1 MDKKIIRKRNN
12 CRGCFSKKIFKFLDL
27 GNMPLAG
34 GFLKKKDIIND
45 KKFPL
50 KIYFCKDCGLVQILN
65 VINPKT
71 LFEEYFY
78 VSSVIKSLSLHFK
91 KYAEFLKKNY
101 LNSKGSQLLEFG
113 SNDGVLLQHFTY
125 SKKIQAFGIDPSKNV
140 SKIAQNKGLNITVNY
155 FTQKSAKKLL
165 KKYGKMDVVSGS
177 NVFAHADNIHEIIK
191 AGKILLKKNGVFIIE
206 VHYLHDLLKD
216 FQYDTLYHE
225 HLSYYSISSLNIIF
239 KLEGLKIIN
248 VQHLTMH
255 GGGIRVV
262 CAFENSDIK
271 VKPSVLRFIK
281 NEKSHKLNKLETYL
295 NFEKKCKKHKEKL
308 VKLLKKI
315 KRSGKSIVGYG
326 APGRGTTLLNYCNIG
341 NDILEYIVDAS
352 PLRAGKCMPGV
363 YVPIYNLE
371 KSRENPPDY
380 FLVLA
385 WNYIDSILKQ
395 EKNLRKKGIKFIIPF
410 PKIKII

>member
-1 MDKKIIRKRNN
+1 MDKQIIRTRNN

-27 GNMPLAG
+27 GDMPLAG
-34 GFLKKKDIIND
+34 GFLKKKDIINEN
-45 KKFPL
+45 KFPL
-50 KIYFCKDCGLVQILN
+50 KIYFCKDCGLVQILD
-65 VINPKT
+65 VINPKI

-78 VSSVIKSLSLHFK
+78 ISSVIKSLSLHFK
-91 KYAEFLKKNY
+91 KYSQFLKKYY

-113 SNDGVLLQHFTY
+113 SNDGVLLQHFKNL
-125 SKKIQAFGIDPSKNV
+125 KKIKAFGIDPSKNV
-140 SKIAQNKGLNITVNY
+140 SKIAKNKGLNITIDY
-155 FTQKSAKKLL
+155 FTQKNAKKLL

-191 AGKILLKKNGVFIIE
+191 AGKILLKTDGVFIIE

-239 KLEGLKIIN
+239 KLEGLKIID

-255 GGGIRVV
+255 AGAVRVI

-271 VKPSVLRFIK
+271 VKPSVLKFIK
-281 NEKSHKLNKLETYL
+281 NENKYKLNKLETYL
-295 NFEKKCKKHKEKL
+295 NFEKKCKKHKSRL

-315 KRSGKSIVGYG
+315 RISGKSIVGYG
-326 APGRGTTLLNYCNIG
+326 APGRGTTLLNYCNI
-341 NDILEYIVDAS
+341 NTNILDYIVDAS
-352 PLRAGKCMPGV
+352 PLRAGKYMPGV
-363 YVPIYNLE
+363 HIPIYNLE
-371 KSRENPPDY
+371 KCRKNPPDY

-385 WNYIDSILKQ
+385 WNYIQSILKQ
-395 EKNLRKKGIKFIIPF
+395 EKKLIKKGVKFIIPF

>member
-1 MDKKIIRKRNN
+1 MNKKIIKKRNN
-12 CRGCFSKKIFKFLDL
+12 CRGCFSKNIFNFLDL

-34 GFLKKKDIIND
+34 GFLKKKDIIKE

-50 KIYFCKDCGLVQILN
+50 KIYFCKNCGLVQILD
-65 VINPKT
+65 VINPKI

-101 LNSKGSQLLEFG
+101 LISKSSQLLEFG
-113 SNDGVLLQHFTY
+113 SNDGVLLQHFKN
-125 SKKIQAFGIDPSKNV
+125 SKKVKAYGIDPSKNV
-140 SKIAQNKGLNITVNY
+140 SKIAQNKGLNIIVDY

-177 NVFAHADNIHEIIK
+177 NVFAHADDIHEIIK
-191 AGKILLKKNGVFIIE
+191 AGKILLKNNGVFIIE
-206 VHYLHDLLKD
+206 VHYLYDLLKD

-225 HLSYYSISSLNIIF
+225 HLSYYSISSLNIIL
-239 KLEGLKIIN
+239 KLGGLKIID
-248 VQHLTMH
+248 VQHLAMH
-255 GGGIRVV
+255 GGGVRVI

-271 VKPSVLRFIK
+271 VKPSVSRFIK
-281 NEKSHKLNKLETYL
+281 NEIKYKLNKLETYL
-295 NFEKKCKKHKEKL
+295 KFERLCKKHKEKL
-308 VKLLKKI
+308 FKLLKNI

-326 APGRGTTLLNYCNIG
+326 APGRGTTLLNYCNI
-341 NDILEYIVDAS
+341 NTNILDYIVDAS
-352 PLRAGKCMPGV
+352 PLRTGKYMPGV
-363 YVPIYNLE
+363 HIPIYNI
-371 KSRENPPDY
+371 KKGRKNPPDY

-385 WNYIDSILKQ
+385 WNYLSSILEQ
-395 EKNLRKKGIKFIIPF
+395 ENKLVKKGVRFIIPF